1 MEVPTDNATPLG
13 TGVDPSAAEPA
24 VNWLRDCLGAAFPL
38 HDRAGEPDGRMAKLQ
53 AQVIGSTVP
62 PERRSEE
69 RAKFS
74 VYRSA
79 VLRWDGFEGLCLI
92 RNISSGGLMGKV
104 HATLEPGQAIEL
116 ELRSGASVPGRVVW
130 SHALQ
135 VGIEFDE
142 RIDVHQALNAGFPS
156 PQGPVQRMPR
166 LSLPSPATLLNEGTR
181 QIVTLLDLSQGGAKI
196 EASFMRVG
204 DEVVLGV
211 SGLEPHRGVVRWAHN
226 GRAGIAFDN
235 ALSFD
240 ALARWAIER
249 QGVAA

>member
-1 MEVPTDNATPLG
+1 MEVSVNDAAPVRPAA
-13 TGVDPSAAEPA
+13 DPAAAEPA
-24 VNWLRDCLGAAFPL
+24 VHWLRDCLDAAFPL
-38 HDRAGEPDGRMAKLQ
+38 HERDGRMTKLQ
-53 AQVIGSTVP
+53 AEVLGSSAP
-62 PERRSEE
+62 AERRSEE

-74 VYRSA
+74 IYRSA

-104 HATLEPGQAIEL
+104 HAVLTPGQTIEV
-116 ELRSGASVPGRVVW
+116 EMRSGASVSGRVVW
-130 SHALQ
+130 SHDTQ

-142 RIDVHQALNAGFPS
+142 RIDVQQALNAGFPG
-156 PQGPVQRMPR
+156 PHGPVQRMPR
-166 LSLPSPATLLNEGTR
+166 LSLPCPATLLNDGTR

-196 EASFMRVG
+196 EASFMRAG

-211 SGLEPHRGVVRWAHN
+211 HGLEPHRGIVRWAYN

-235 ALSFD
+235 AVSFD